1 MVIWH
6 QVTDDEASATLPM
19 NNLYVNRFCF
29 EVRYWYQWSMH
40 REIVAALPASGG
52 DISRSSDYPFESWD
66 KAKAD
71 AIREYKKV
79 YGGESL

>member
-1 MVIWH
+1 MVIWD
-6 QVTDDEASATLPM
+6 QVTDDTASATLPM

-40 REIVAALPASGG
+40 RKMEMIVNGG
-52 DISRSSDYPFESWD
+52 DIRRSSDYPFQSWD
-66 KAKAD
+66 DAKAA
-71 AIREYKKV
+71 AIREYKKI